1 MTHGAT
7 TMTTLL
13 HDLAPRMSSA
23 PRHRA
28 ATATARRFR
37 TVLAIHR
44 GEVYVPSSE
53 LPDSGWLVRATA
65 AAAEARMQA
74 LRAAA

>member
-1 MTHGAT
+1 
-7 TMTTLL
+7 MTTLL
-13 HDLAPRMSSA
+13 HDQAPRLSSVTQ
-23 PRHRA
+23 HRA
-28 ATATARRFR
+28 TAATARRFR